1 MRTIVAFIVGLCLSY
16 CTGNKHLNRST
27 PISPADIL
35 ISNVNILDVEKGLV
49 IANQDVLINSNRIS
63 YIGNGSKQSLSATQ
77 NIDGTGKFLLPGL
90 WDMHA
95 HALWGEPDSFSNSY
109 ANMKQMLLFGIT
121 GFRDPHGVID
131 FGNKVKTQLENKEV
145 VLPRFV
151 HSNLIDGHPPIQPGA
166 IVVQTP
172 DEGKKAVDSLKS
184 AGIDFIKTYWMLQPD
199 VFYAIVDA
207 SKKAGLKVTGH
218 IPYQVSLSDAIQ
230 RGMSLFD
237 HMDGLT
243 EASSLLTDSIIH
255 NRDVHFYLPH
265 ITSKSAEEV
274 IKPHKLALQTYDE
287 AKNNHLLRQIKKHN
301 VFVVPTLTIVKGFA
315 TLRNPD
321 WSYTPDSIF
330 VSSSTI
336 PFLDRKR
343 YPKMFSQYYKN
354 EDFKVLED
362 DFAFKKAQLRKMDSI
377 GINLL
382 IGTDVPV
389 TPYLYG
395 IAVHDEMKIWKEAG
409 LSEKSILKAA
419 TLTPAIFLGM
429 QDSLGTVEKGKIADL
444 LLLDKNP
451 LEDIT
456 NTRSIHAVIVNGTIF
471 KKKDLDEMKK
481 DVIKIISKYK

>member
-1 MRTIVAFIVGLCLSY
+1 MRTLAAFVLLVCFSC
-16 CTGNKHLNRST
+16 CTVNRHINHST
-27 PISPADIL
+27 QVQPGDIL
-35 ISNVNILDVEKGLV
+35 IQNVNILDVEKGV
-49 IANQDVLINSNRIS
+49 IAANQDVLIKSNRIT
-63 YIGNGSKQSLSATQ
+63 YIGNHKKQSLSAIQT
-77 NIDGTGKFLLPGL
+77 IEGDGKYLLPGF

-95 HALWGEPDSFSNSY
+95 HALWGEPDSFFNSY
-109 ANMKQMLLFGIT
+109 ASMNQMLLFGIT

-131 FGNKVKTQLENKEV
+131 FGNKVKRQLQDQEV

-151 HSNLIDGHPPIQPGA
+151 HSNLIDGLPPIQPGA

-172 DEGKKAVDSLKS
+172 DEGRRAVDSLKN
-184 AGIDFIKTYWMLQPD
+184 AGVDFIKTYWMLQPD
-199 VFYAIVDA
+199 VFYAIMDA

-218 IPYQVSLSDAIQ
+218 IPYQVSLLDAIQ

-265 ITSKSAEEV
+265 ITRKSAEEV
-274 IKPHKLALQTYDE
+274 VKPHKLALKSYDE
-287 AKNNHLLRQIKKHN
+287 AKNNHLLSQIKKHN

-336 PFLDRKR
+336 PFLDRTR
-343 YPKMFSQYYKN
+343 YPKLFSQYYKH

-362 DFAFKKAQLRKMDSI
+362 DFEFKKKQLRKMDSM

-409 LSEKSILKAA
+409 LPEKSILKAA
-419 TLTPAIFLGM
+419 TLNPAIFLGM
-429 QDSLGTVEKGKIADL
+429 QDSLGTVTTGKIADL

-451 LEDIT
+451 LDDIK
-456 NTRSIHAVIVNGTIF
+456 NTRSIHAVIVNGTLLN
-471 KKKDLDEMKK
+471 KARLDEIKQE
-481 DVIKIISKYK
+481 VIKVISSYK